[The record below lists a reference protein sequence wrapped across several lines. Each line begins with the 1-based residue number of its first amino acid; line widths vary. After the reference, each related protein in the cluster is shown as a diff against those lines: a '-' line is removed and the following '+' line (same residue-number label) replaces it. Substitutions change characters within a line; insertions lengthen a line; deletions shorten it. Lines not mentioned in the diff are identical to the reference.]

1 MVEGIWILL
10 MVGTVLV
17 VAPLASRL
25 GVAAPL
31 ALVVVGIG
39 ASFLPFVPHEPID
52 PEIILT
58 GLLPP
63 LLYAS
68 AIGVSLLDVRSEA
81 RPILLLSVGLVA
93 FTALGVGATVWWL
106 LPVVGFAAAFAL
118 GAVVAPPDAV
128 SATAIGRTIG
138 LPRRVL
144 TMLEGE
150 SLLNDAT
157 ALVLLSTAIAA
168 MSGAATVGSITGG
181 FLLSAVG
188 GAGVGFVVAW
198 VVGQVHQRVT
208 SPSVNTG
215 LSLITPWLAFMPAEA
230 IHASGVLAVVVAG
243 LIIAHKS
250 PMQQNAL
257 SRISQTTNWRTV
269 QFLLENLVFLI
280 IGLQLSTIIGA
291 VADTEIGVIEVVLV
305 CLAVFVAVV
314 VLRFVWVF
322 VTRFAVVLGRGAE
335 GRPLSVPEAS
345 VLAFAGMRGVVT
357 LAAAFALPPETPQ
370 REVLVLVAMVV
381 AVGSLLIEGSLLPWF
396 ARLMGVRGPGSSED
410 ALQEAHAVQR
420 VMEAGVKRLDEIDEA
435 HALDPD
441 TVDELRRMA
450 ERRINRSWEALGSQT
465 THKTPAQTFR
475 ALRIKMLRAEREEAL
490 RIRADRGVDHEV
502 LQRVMI
508 SLDMEEAVV
517 LAAGEGVDADADDD
531 VVTPDS
537 IAGECEHL
545 EAARDG
551 DQPEADADHCLDCD
565 REGTATVHLR
575 MCLTCGKVGC
585 CDSSPATHARRHHD
599 ETGHPVMR
607 SIEPNEAWLWCYPD
621 ELLG

>member
-1 MVEGIWILL
+1 MIEGIWILL
-10 MVGTVLV
+10 MIVTVLV
-17 VAPLASRL
+17 VAPLARRL

-81 RPILLLSVGLVA
+81 RPILLLSIGLVA
-93 FTALGVGATVWWL
+93 FTAFGVGLAVWWL
-106 LPVVGFAAAFAL
+106 LPIGFAAAFAI

-128 SATAIGRTIG
+128 SASAIGRTIG

-157 ALVLLSTAIAA
+157 ALVLFGTALSA
-168 MSGAATVGSITGG
+168 MSGAASFGSVTGG
-181 FLLSAVG
+181 FLLSALG
-188 GAGVGFVVAW
+188 GAGVGVVVAW
-198 VVGQVHQRVT
+198 IIGQVHVRVT
-208 SPSVNTG
+208 NPSVNTG
-215 LSLITPWLAFMPAEA
+215 LSLITPWLAFEPAEA
-230 IHASGVLAVVVAG
+230 IHGSGVLAVVVAG
-243 LIIAHKS
+243 LIIAHRS
-250 PMQQNAL
+250 PEQQNAL
-257 SRISQTTNWRTV
+257 SRISQSTNWRTV

-280 IGLQLSTIIGA
+280 IGLQLSTILGAVGETQIGA
-291 VADTEIGVIEVVLV
+291 VPIIAL
-305 CLAVFVAVV
+305 CAAVFIAVV
-314 VLRFVWVF
+314 ALRFIWVF

-335 GRPLSVPEAS
+335 GRPLSVPESA

-357 LAAAFALPPETPQ
+357 LAAAFALPPETPR
-370 REVLVLVAMVV
+370 REVLVLIAMVV
-381 AVGSLLIEGSLLPWF
+381 AVGSVLIEGSLLPAF
-396 ARLMGVRGPGSSED
+396 ARWVGVRGPGRSED

-420 VMEAGVKRLDEIDEA
+420 VMEAGVQRLDEIDEA
-435 HALDPD
+435 HAMDPE

-465 THKTPAQTFR
+465 EHKTPAQTYR
-475 ALRIKMLRAEREEAL
+475 ALRIKMLRAERDEAL
-490 RIRADRGVDHEV
+490 RIRADRGVDHAV
-502 LQRVMI
+502 LQRVMD

-517 LAAGEGVDADADDD
+517 LSAGGEAEEDDED
-531 VVTPDS
+531 LVTPS
-537 IAGECEHL
+537 AIAGECEHL
-545 EAARDG
+545 DEARDR
-551 DQPEADADHCLDCD
+551 DQPEANADHCLDCD
-565 REGTATVHLR
+565 REGTPTVHLR
-575 MCLTCGKVGC
+575 MCLTCGNVGC
-585 CDSSPATHARRHHD
+585 CDSSPGTHARRHHE

-607 SIEPNEAWLWCYPD
+607 SIEPSEAWLWCYPD